1 MRALRGRAWWLLAT
15 VSVLIV
21 LFGITDIAAGA
32 EADPGIAVGLT
43 GLSPSE
49 LRSESA
55 AAYRMFDF
63 TTRTQATLLVVV
75 GILFT
80 AILLGPYRARQP
92 WAWRMMWLLPAW
104 SFSVPAAYLV
114 FGVSPD
120 QAPPPPLV
128 SGPIIGAIAS
138 LALLL
143 DRRPFAEPQVTQRT
157 PVPTGGRW

>member
-1 MRALRGRAWWLLAT
+1 MGAVRGRAWWVLAAM
-15 VSVLIV
+15 SVLIL
-21 LFGITDIAAGA
+21 LFGLTDIAAGA

-43 GLSPSE
+43 GLSPAE
-49 LRSESA
+49 LRAESA

-92 WAWRMMWLLPAW
+92 WAWRLMWLLPTW
-104 SFSVPAAYLV
+104 SLSVPAAYLV
-114 FGVSPD
+114 FGLSPD

-128 SGPIIGAIAS
+128 SGPILGVIAA

-143 DRRPFAEPQVTQRT
+143 DRRRFAEPEPGR
-157 PVPTGGRW
+157 PTAG